1 MKTQI
6 ELVEKENYDLKSNI
20 KTLTDKIVQQDIE
33 FQTNKVGKKY
43 MALLKVF
50 EECQNTWKSENQ
62 SLRNLLLSDTV
73 KEDGYQNEIPFIL
86 PLEKVKV
93 IIEDVFKETENK
105 EHNYG
110 ILLIIL

>member
-1 MKTQI
+1 M
-6 ELVEKENYDLKSNI
+6 EKENSDLQSHI
-20 KTLTDKIVQQDIE
+20 KDLTDKIAQQDIE
-33 FQTNKVGKKY
+33 LQTNKVGKKY

-73 KEDGYQNEIPFIL
+73 KEDGYQSEIPSIL
-86 PLEKVKV
+86 PLEKVKF

-105 EHNYG
+105 EQNYG